1 MSNSIDIEEM
11 ARLLDEG
18 KTGAECARY
27 FGVSPS
33 AVSKA
38 RKKIKRGIVRHVA
51 TERAP
56 AMVDRGLDIF
66 DQLNQ
71 INSDAREILD
81 LCMRWQRGDDVAIQ
95 IMESQVRQ
103 INVGTRDEPEI
114 VEEFKFK
121 DPREIALRAM
131 AEIRQQLG
139 LQKDL
144 FKQLYELQ
152 EVRLFMDVVLEVM
165 RNASPELCD
174 KLLAEFK
181 RRQLVRSAFSIH

>member
-18 KTGAECARY
+18 KTGADCARY

-33 AVSKA
+33 AVSKT
-38 RKKIKRGIVRHVA
+38 RKRIKSGIVRHVA